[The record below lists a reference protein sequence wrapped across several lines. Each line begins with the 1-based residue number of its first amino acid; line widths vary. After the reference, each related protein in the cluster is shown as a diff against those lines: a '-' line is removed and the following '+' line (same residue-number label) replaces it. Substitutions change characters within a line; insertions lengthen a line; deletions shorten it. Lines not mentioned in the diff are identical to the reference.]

1 MSPHIL
7 KRDLWP
13 IGLII
18 GLILPVLFFGVL
30 YAIDFGIFQL
40 WGSHLT
46 ERFDYIFLLSITAN
60 LFPIRHYLV
69 NLKFEK
75 TGMGILLATIA
86 EVTIYFFM
94 YYQP

>member
-30 YAIDFGIFQL
+30 YAIDFAIFQL

-86 EVTIYFFM
+86 EVIIYFFM